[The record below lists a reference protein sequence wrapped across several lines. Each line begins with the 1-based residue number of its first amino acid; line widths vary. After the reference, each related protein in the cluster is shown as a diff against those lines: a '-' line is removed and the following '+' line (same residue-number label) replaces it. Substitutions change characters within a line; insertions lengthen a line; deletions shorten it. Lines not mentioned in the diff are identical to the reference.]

1 MYWYDDSGTPAAV
14 AALRAAVPQ
23 LSYWHPLLSMPIVYQ
38 PKTLPLSVSELV
50 VAPETMP
57 PLVRI
62 TPALRH

>member
-38 PKTLPLSVSELV
+38 PKTLPLSVSEPFD
-50 VAPETMP
+50 ASW
-57 PLVRI
+57 
-62 TPALRH
+62 